1 VFIHIGEKK
10 TISDKKIVGIF
21 NYNTISNSELNV
33 IYRHS
38 VDDSQ
43 CDIKTIVIDR
53 ENITICSKVS
63 PFTIIK
69 RDVIENKDCVWRK
82 K

>member
-10 TISDKKIVGIF
+10 IISDKKIIGIF
-21 NYNTISNSELNV
+21 NYDTITNSELNK
-33 IYRHS
+33 IYKQA
-38 VDDSQ
+38 VDISQ

-53 ENITICSKVS
+53 DNMTICSKVS

>member
-10 TISDKKIVGIF
+10 VISDKKIIGIF
-21 NYNTISNSELNV
+21 NIDTIINSELNK
-33 IYRHS
+33 IYKKS
-38 VDDSQ
+38 FDKIQ

-53 ENITICSKVS
+53 DNMTLCSKVS
-63 PFTIIK
+63 PFTVIK
-69 RDVIENKDCVWRK
+69 RILIDDKDCVWRK